1 MQRLLGSML
10 LSGAMTVAMTTT
22 AAAQIAHQ
30 ADVQPKS
37 PVEVALT
44 YNAAYSGT
52 AGSKSFWMQGG
63 SAELDATLFRGFG
76 LAADFAGLHTGNINS
91 SGVGLDMVTTTFG
104 PRYAWKPAKGKYSIF
119 GKALVGEAF
128 GFNSVFP
135 GKPGANTVAYNL
147 AVEAGGGID
156 IALRSHLALRAV
168 DADWLR
174 TQFPNSTT
182 NSQNNLRVGAGV
194 VLRFQ

>member
-10 LSGAMTVAMTTT
+10 LSGAMTVTMTT
-22 AAAQIAHQ
+22 AAAAQVAHQ
-30 ADVQPKS
+30 ADAQPKY

-63 SAELDATLFRGFG
+63 SAELDGTFFRGLG
-76 LAADFAGLHTGNINS
+76 VAANFAGLHTGNINS
-91 SGVGLDMVTTTFG
+91 SGVGLDMLIATFG
-104 PRYAWKPAKGKYSIF
+104 PRYAGKPAKGKYSIF

-135 GKPGANTVAYNL
+135 GHSGANTVANNL

-156 IALRSHLALRAV
+156 IALRPRLALRAV
-168 DADWLR
+168 DAGWLH

-182 NSQNNLRVGAGV
+182 NAQNNLRVGAGV
-194 VLRFQ
+194 VLRFP